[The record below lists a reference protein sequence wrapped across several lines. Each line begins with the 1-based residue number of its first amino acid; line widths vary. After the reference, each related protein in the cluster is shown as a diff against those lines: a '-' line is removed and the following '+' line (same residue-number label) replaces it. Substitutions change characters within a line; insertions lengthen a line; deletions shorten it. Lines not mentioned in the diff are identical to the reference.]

1 MNIEGS
7 LLEKACQG
15 VSSLHL
21 PACVKDSELRYI
33 CVNAAYARFAGKSAQ
48 DFPGQSSRIMFGTAD
63 DVEREDKERRCLVF
77 ATDEIA
83 TCRGILA
90 DAQTL
95 RCERFIDETGRIFLY
110 EVFENM
116 PDFQGA
122 SRPDRVGT
130 KAPGPNDVEEDGRHH
145 NAATEALLQAKTP
158 LGRILDM
165 AKALTRTDLDVRQK
179 AYADTIVHSGN
190 ALLRRLDA
198 VLSASGADASA
209 ALQTSHFDP
218 ADLVEEIASL
228 LSFHAEEKGL
238 TLFTDIDASAEMTIE
253 ADEARFRQIVTHL
266 VSNAIRVT
274 HSGHVIIR
282 LMAKSVA
289 SGATISLKLTVEDT
303 GVGMSRDQLA
313 SILHR
318 SGRST
323 LDQTGLAQISRIVSL
338 LDGEIAAESD
348 EKKGSV
354 FSVTLPVPVVSHPAA
369 PAWPASASILIID
382 GHAISRDILTSRV
395 RDWGLDAYATEDG
408 ITGLAILEEAVT
420 LGLSPAAVLLDE
432 DLPDMGANQVVRRL
446 RSRPLMRGIPVIL
459 LTSLREAEPCDT
471 AQAYIAKP
479 VRTRKLREALEA
491 LLPLSAV
498 EDVSSHS
505 VAETV
510 ALDAPIHSYLPPAD
524 RKISSSIDVLVAEDD
539 DVNQIVFSQIL
550 QQAGL
555 DFRIVENGKHAVD
568 VWRNE
573 NPSLILMDVSMP
585 VMSGYQAAQ
594 SIRQMEDDEDGRL
607 GRVSIIGVTEH
618 ALDLDSE
625 LCLASGMDD
634 YISKPISPEV
644 LRAKISQ
651 WLSKGALEA
660 L

>member
-116 PDFQGA
+116 PDFQGV
-122 SRPDRVGT
+122 SQPDRMGA
-130 KAPGPNDVEEDGRHH
+130 KAPGPEDVEEDGRHH

-165 AKALTRTDLDVRQK
+165 AKALARTNLDVRQK
-179 AYADTIVHSGN
+179 AYAATIVHSGN
-190 ALLRRLDA
+190 ALLRSLDA

-209 ALQTSHFDP
+209 VLQTSHFDP
-218 ADLVEEIASL
+218 TDLVEEIASL
-228 LSFHAEEKGL
+228 LSFYAEEKGL
-238 TLFTDIDASAEMTIE
+238 TLFTDIDASAKMTID

-266 VSNAIRVT
+266 VSNAIRFT

-282 LMAKSVA
+282 LIAKSIA

-303 GVGMSRDQLA
+303 GVGMSRDQLG
-313 SILHR
+313 SILDQ

-323 LDQTGLAQISRIVSL
+323 LDQTGLAQISRVVSL

-348 EKKGSV
+348 VKKGSV
-354 FSVTLPVPVVSHPAA
+354 FSVTLPVPVVSRPAA
-369 PAWPASASILIID
+369 PAWPVDASILIID
-382 GHAISRDILTSRV
+382 GNAISRDILTRRL
-395 RDWGLDAYATEDG
+395 RDWGLDAYAIEDG
-408 ITGLAILEEAVT
+408 TTGLAILEEAVT

-432 DLPDMGANQVVRRL
+432 DLPNMGADEVFRRL
-446 RSRPLMRGIPVIL
+446 RRHPLMRGTPVIL
-459 LTSLREAEPCDT
+459 LTSLREAKTCGT

-479 VRTRKLREALEA
+479 VRTQKLREALEA

-505 VAETV
+505 VTETG
-510 ALDAPIHSYLPPAD
+510 ALDAPIHSYLPQAN
-524 RKISSSIDVLVAEDD
+524 RRVGSSIDVLVAEDD

-555 DFRIVENGKHAVD
+555 DFRIVGNGKQAVEA
-568 VWRNE
+568 WHNE

-651 WLSKGALEA
+651 WLSKRALEA